1 MDIKALK
8 SILMMTEAQ
17 LQDYLYDEL
26 NKLGYKVECGKDSK
40 NKTLYLYA
48 IKEESHP
55 VLLIAHTDTVHD
67 HPPNEIYFDDIDGVY
82 IAQNGL
88 GADDRAGVYASMEL
102 IKNNNCD
109 VLFTSLEEKG
119 SFGAKQFIQDYD
131 KNPKYHML
139 VQLDNPGENGAMFY
153 DNESQEF
160 QDYILGFGFVPA
172 TGKSSDIKIIA
183 PHWRVNA
190 VNLSVGYYQAHKKY
204 EQLNPDHLESTI
216 IKVNKMLKETIPSFD
231 YDD

>member
-1 MDIKALK
+1 
-8 SILMMTEAQ
+8 MTESQ
-17 LQDYLYDEL
+17 LQEYLYDETS
-26 NKLGYKVECGKDSK
+26 KLGYIVECGKDDK

-48 IKEESHP
+48 TKENSLP

-67 HPPNEIYFDDIDGVY
+67 HPPREIYFDDIDGVY

-102 IKNNNCD
+102 IKNNKCD

-119 SFGAKQFIQDYD
+119 SIGAKRFIQDYD

-139 VQLDNPGENGAMFY
+139 LQLDNPGENGAMFY
-153 DNESQEF
+153 DNESQDF
-160 QDYILGFGFVPA
+160 QEYILGFGFVPA

-183 PHWRVNA
+183 PHWKVNA
-190 VNLSVGYYQAHKKY
+190 VNLSVGYYHAHKKH
-204 EQLNPDHLESTI
+204 EQLNPDHLESTTM
-216 IKVNKMLKETIPSFD
+216 KVDKILKEPIPAFNYID
-231 YDD
+231 